1 MNLRSPEAVRGFLA
15 LCLDPGHGIKR
26 TPAEVAKAVRE
37 VPGPPRD
44 ALERFAPHLA
54 DLREACDSLDEHA
67 QDAHQIYV
75 EALDAW
81 IRNEPR
87 PLTETPPAAPDQGRR
102 DRYAEALYNTLEM
115 TPQQHPWATLS
126 PFRRAVWYARADAAI
141 TVADAEADELE
152 NITAPE
158 RVDRLRTEFFECA
171 SVESIQVQQRRATRQ
186 RGRWQS
192 RLDRMDTLLNIR
204 REQIEAGVWPEPA
217 DTPAVT
223 ESGEQDHCPQ
233 NRVGNFIRLTDPVQL
248 GPHFYQENELGLRC
262 VYCDVPCHWG
272 GEPLVAPTVRPYVH
286 NARSVNRTAKHAIHP
301 TDPRR
306 TLCPSSFVATAP
318 MPPEEAVRL
327 PLCGGCRRAL
337 TGETD

>member
-1 MNLRSPEAVRGFLA
+1 MDLTSANAIRAFLA
-15 LCLDPGHGIKR
+15 LCLDPGRGIKR
-26 TPAEVAKAVRE
+26 TPAQVAKVMPA
-37 VPGPPRD
+37 PLRD

-67 QDAHQIYV
+67 QDAHQIYAD
-75 EALDAW
+75 ALDAW

-87 PLTETPPAAPDQGRR
+87 PLTETPPATPDQGRR

-192 RLDRMDTLLNIR
+192 RLDRMETLLNIR
-204 REQIEAGVWPEPA
+204 REQIDAGVWPEPVDVSA
-217 DTPAVT
+217 T
-223 ESGEQDHCPQ
+223 GK
-233 NRVGNFIRLTDPVQL
+233 TD
-248 GPHFYQENELGLRC
+248 
-262 VYCDVPCHWG
+262 
-272 GEPLVAPTVRPYVH
+272 
-286 NARSVNRTAKHAIHP
+286 
-301 TDPRR
+301 
-306 TLCPSSFVATAP
+306 
-318 MPPEEAVRL
+318 
-327 PLCGGCRRAL
+327 
-337 TGETD
+337 